1 MTKATFRITS
11 ETGVHARPATTLVN
25 LAMAYDCEIT
35 LSAYKK
41 TVDFK
46 SIMGVMSLG
55 IYSGTI
61 IDISCDGNDEDAA
74 LKALTHKIIE
84 LNLGK
89 EI

>member
-1 MTKATFRITS
+1 MVKSFFRITS
-11 ETGVHARPATTLVN
+11 EAGIHARPATTLVN
-25 LAMAYDCEIT
+25 VAMEFDCEIT
-35 LSAYKK
+35 LTALKK

-55 IYSGTI
+55 IYSGTTI
-61 IDISCDGNDEDAA
+61 EVSCDGEREVEA
-74 LKALTHKIIE
+74 LEALTDKIRE

>member
-1 MTKATFRITS
+1 MKEIKYVVTDPLGI
-11 ETGVHARPATTLVN
+11 HARPATTLVN
-25 LAMAYDCEIT
+25 VAMAFDCEIA

-61 IDISCDGNDEDAA
+61 IEISCDGDDEEKA
-74 LKALTHKIIE
+74 LKEITHKIIE